1 MSGEKKDPDA
11 IPMLKYGPGNNFMKF
26 KEALSKKALQEY
38 GKVGRLNLKE
48 RLVRPAEPDPINYN
62 TDATNPNARLEELKY
77 IEDIKV
83 HRKKVTDMERDM
95 PKLYAFILKYLSDE
109 SLEAVKKDAN
119 WDAIEDGTDP
129 EGLWRAVI
137 EKHKVHSACEVES
150 IMQLSARVQLHQ
162 CKHGSF

>member
-62 TDATNPNARLEELKY
+62 TDATNPNARLE
-77 IEDIKV
+77 
-83 HRKKVTDMERDM
+83 
-95 PKLYAFILKYLSDE
+95 
-109 SLEAVKKDAN
+109 
-119 WDAIEDGTDP
+119 
-129 EGLWRAVI
+129 
-137 EKHKVHSACEVES
+137 
-150 IMQLSARVQLHQ
+150 
-162 CKHGSF
+162 